1 MFIVVLLFAAVVA
14 GVLSLP
20 SDWVRRRFPDPVR
33 GVGELAGVIVLVG
46 IGACFANLGLVDGL
60 PSVLSLIALLPSTA
74 TCSTS
79 GFSATCTWMPV
90 SSRRIFTSLMH
101 GG

>member
-60 PSVLSLIALLPSTA
+60 PSVLSLIAGLVVGAIVADRLA
-74 TCSTS
+74 TRLWGKPTVRS
-79 GFSATCTWMPV
+79 
-90 SSRRIFTSLMH
+90 
-101 GG
+101 

>member
-46 IGACFANLGLVDGL
+46 IGACFARLGLVDGL
-60 PSVLSLIALLPSTA
+60 PSVLSLIAGLVVGAIVADRLA
-74 TCSTS
+74 TRLWGKPTVRS
-79 GFSATCTWMPV
+79 
-90 SSRRIFTSLMH
+90 
-101 GG
+101 